1 MIIRPGGGDAP
12 GAVAFAFIGA
22 PAVIPLG
29 MLTDRVNRTLLLAI
43 SLLLWA
49 LATGVTGAAIS
60 FAMLF
65 GARLFLGIVAATTG
79 PTAPSLIGDL
89 VPSSKRGASFG
100 YINSGQLIGDGI
112 GFVLPVVVLGF
123 LSWRWCF
130 WILGIAGLAL
140 ALFIVGAFFLGP
152 GSGPRRGA
160 HGRGLAG
167 RLAALWSTTSQ

>member
-12 GAVAFAFIGA
+12 GAAAFAFIGA

-65 GARLFLGIVAATTG
+65 GARLFLGVVAATTG
-79 PTAPSLIGDL
+79 PTTPSLVGDL
-89 VPSSKRGASFG
+89 VPSGKRGAAFG
-100 YINSGQLIGDGI
+100 
-112 GFVLPVVVLGF
+112 
-123 LSWRWCF
+123 
-130 WILGIAGLAL
+130 
-140 ALFIVGAFFLGP
+140 
-152 GSGPRRGA
+152 
-160 HGRGLAG
+160 
-167 RLAALWSTTSQ
+167 